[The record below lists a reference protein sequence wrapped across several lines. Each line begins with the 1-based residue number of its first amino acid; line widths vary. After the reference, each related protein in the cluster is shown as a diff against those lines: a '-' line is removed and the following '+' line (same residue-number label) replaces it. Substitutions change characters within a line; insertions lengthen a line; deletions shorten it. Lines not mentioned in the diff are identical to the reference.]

1 VALGG
6 VASGARRNRSRPLRE
21 AALLLSPR
29 SQVRAHIEKENSLK
43 IILTVAEAVTRLVAT
58 PTRPVSTNTVRK
70 YERALTRYILPHIGQ
85 VSVRDVTSQ
94 MLWRLM
100 DDVRRGGASP
110 WATSSTIWALR
121 WLFSDIETRGEI
133 GANPALGLKPPRR
146 PRPRRPLY
154 LGRTLQCMLGELKL
168 ADRLFW
174 SFAFFAGL
182 RPAEILALRWED
194 VDRAEFVLRV
204 SGAVNGPSSHWRLV
218 RSVPLEGELVKLL
231 ARYELKSG
239 RSSGFIFGNGTA
251 PLASSVGFR
260 RRARVAWQAKGFP
273 IPSAHDARLNYMR
286 VLYDSGVPL
295 DVMAR
300 YLGVSL
306 ETLLRR
312 FPF

>member
-1 VALGG
+1 M
-6 VASGARRNRSRPLRE
+6 
-21 AALLLSPR
+21 
-29 SQVRAHIEKENSLK
+29 K
-43 IILTVAEAVTRLVAT
+43 IILSVAEAVTRLVTT
-58 PTRPVSTNTVRK
+58 PTRAVSTKTARE
-70 YERALTRYILPHIGQ
+70 YERALTRYVLPHIGQ

-94 MLWRLM
+94 MLWQLIG
-100 DDVRRGGASP
+100 DVRRGGAAP
-110 WATSSTIWALR
+110 WATRSTIWALR

-146 PRPRRPLY
+146 PRPRRPLD
-154 LGRTLQCMLGELKL
+154 LGGTLRRMLGELKL
-168 ADRLFW
+168 TDRLFW

-194 VDRAEFVLRV
+194 VDRAESVLRV
-204 SGAVNGPSSHWRLV
+204 SGAVNGPNWRMV
-218 RSVPLEGELVKLL
+218 RSVPLEGELVHLL
-231 ARYELKSG
+231 AKYELKSG

-260 RRARVAWQAKGFP
+260 RRARVAWHAKGFP

-286 VLYDSGVPL
+286 VLYDSGIPL

-300 YLGVSL
+300 YLGLSL